1 MRFLFLIHGDSD
13 AEAAMTAD
21 ERRAIVGEHMRY
33 GAMLRERGAHV
44 LGEALSGE
52 AAVVRPGERPLVTDG
67 PFAETKEGVGGFYV
81 VECASRDEALELAS
95 KVPLS
100 PSVAVEVL
108 TIAEL

>member
-1 MRFLFLIHGDSD
+1 MKYLFLIRGDTE
-13 AEAAMTAD
+13 AEAAMTPD
-21 ERRAIVGEHMRY
+21 ERRAIVAEHMRY

-44 LGEALSGE
+44 LGEALTGE
-52 AAVVRPGERPLVTDG
+52 AVVVQPGERPLVTDG

-81 VECASRDEALELAS
+81 VECTSRDEALELAG

-108 TIAEL
+108 TIADV